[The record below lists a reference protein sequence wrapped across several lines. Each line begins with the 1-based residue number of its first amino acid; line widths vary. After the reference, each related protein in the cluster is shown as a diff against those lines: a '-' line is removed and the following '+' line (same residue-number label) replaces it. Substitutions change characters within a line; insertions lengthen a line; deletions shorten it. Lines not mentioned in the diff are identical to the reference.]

1 MGAAA
6 RRDWIDVDLDGLRQ
20 TLARRGKAW
29 LLYELVQNCWDTAAT
44 RVRVVTRPIASRPLV
59 ELTITDD
66 DPDGFK
72 DLTHA
77 YTLFAPSE
85 KKADPSKRGR
95 WNAGEKMVLALCDEA
110 RIVSTTGTVIFELGG
125 RYRNTKKRESGTEFF
140 ATVRMTRTEH
150 EEILEAAKLLLP
162 PIPLLV
168 NGETIPMRTPIAEFT
183 AVLPTEMSDEN
194 GDLRKT
200 RRSATVRVYD
210 RSVCPDGVTRIYEM
224 GIPVVATDDPWTVEV
239 MQKVP
244 LNSDRDNVT
253 PAYLRELRVV
263 VLNHMKDRLTKEDAT
278 STAVQDA
285 LTDPGVDAES
295 IENVLTL
302 QYGEKRAV
310 YDPTD
315 LEANN
320 RFVAAGGTIIHG
332 GAFSKDA
339 WANIR
344 RANAAAPSGRL
355 MPTPK
360 PYSDETG
367 AEPAR
372 FVEESEWTPGMA
384 GIASYA
390 CDLAS
395 LLIKRSI
402 RVHFERGRMTD
413 GWVANYGSCELTFNF
428 ERLGKAWFDQGPTEA
443 VNALLIHEFAHEFEG
458 NHLSADFYKALQT
471 LGAKMV
477 QLALSNPKFF
487 QLHGWK

>member
-6 RRDWIDVDLDGLRQ
+6 KRDWIDVDLDGLRQ

-29 LLYELVQNCWDTAAT
+29 LLYELVQNCLDTAAT
-44 RVRVVTRPIASRPLV
+44 AVQVTTVTRSRSIV
-59 ELTITDD
+59 WLTITDD
-66 DPDGFK
+66 DPNGFK

-95 WNAGEKMVLALCDEA
+95 WNAGEKMVLALCNEA
-110 RIVSTTGTVIFELGG
+110 RITSTTGTILFERGG
-125 RYRNTKKRESGTEFF
+125 RSRSSKKRESGTEFV
-140 ATVRMTRTEH
+140 ASVRMTRDEH

-162 PIPLLV
+162 PIPLTV
-168 NGETIPMRTPIAEFT
+168 NGQSIPMRTPIAEFT
-183 AVLPTEMSDEN
+183 TGLPTEISDEN

-200 RRSATVRVYD
+200 RRSTTVRVYD
-210 RSVCPDGVTRIYEM
+210 RSVCPDGVTRLYEM

-253 PAYLRELRVV
+253 PAYLRELRVA
-263 VLNHMKDRLTKEDAT
+263 VLNHMKDRLTAEDAT
-278 STAVQDA
+278 SVAVQDA
-285 LTDPGVDAES
+285 LTDPNVDAAAVEK
-295 IENVLTL
+295 VLAL

-320 RFVAAGGTIIHG
+320 RFVASGGTIIHG
-332 GAFSKDA
+332 GAFSKGA
-339 WANIR
+339 WTNIR
-344 RANAAAPSGRL
+344 RANAAAPSGHL

-360 PYSDETG
+360 PYSNEAG

-395 LLIKRSI
+395 LFIKRSI
-402 RVHFERGRMTD
+402 RVRFERGRMTD
-413 GWVANYGSCELTFNF
+413 GWIANYGSGELTFNF
-428 ERLGKAWFDQGPTEA
+428 ERLGKAWFDQGPSIA
-443 VNALLIHEFAHEFEG
+443 VNAILIHEFAHEFEA

-477 QLALSNPKFF
+477 QLALSDPKFF